1 MELSIR
7 SNQPQNDGVCVRSVH
22 FHLLASS
29 DSLDQA
35 HGRPSVPY
43 VNIQNILFCV
53 FLSFLKKN
61 LSCGK
66 QTKSFM
72 DSKTSFLLLLL
83 LVEQQQQQ
91 EFARDSL
98 FFYCRFADLHLFI
111 LYDVRRN
118 NETKSRKTLAGTVN
132 FQEMCFLLV

>member
-7 SNQPQNDGVCVRSVH
+7 GPISRKNDGVCVRSVH

-29 DSLDQA
+29 DCLDQA

-53 FLSFLKKN
+53 FLSLKKKN

-83 LVEQQQQQ
+83 LVEQQQQ